1 MEDGLSKVFKM
12 NNTIISNFSEHL
24 RVTKKTLKTQQ
35 KKIFLI
41 SQEIKN
47 CLNINGKIIWC
58 GNGGSAAD
66 SLHLSSEF
74 VGKFKKKRRA
84 LSSITLSSDI
94 SNLTCIANDFGYE
107 NVFSRQ
113 LESVGSTA
121 DLLVCLS
128 TSGNSQNIINCIK
141 AAKKRNI
148 KSILFTGNRGGKAK
162 KFSDINLIV
171 PSRSTARIQEMHIL
185 IGQTICDLTER
196 LLRIK

>member
-47 CLNINGKIIWC
+47 CLNRNGKIIWC

-185 IGQTICDLTER
+185 MGR
-196 LLRIK
+196 LFVI